1 MKKQSALL
9 STLLIVVAII
19 VVVNYLVGGLGFFNA
34 RFDLTQKKLY
44 TLNDGT
50 RRILTNIQQD
60 KPVTLRFYATR
71 DSRLMPQWIQS
82 YATSVE
88 DLLLEFEKASNGKIA
103 LEKIDPRPDSE
114 SEDKARADDIQGHVV
129 NEAEDKVYFGLAI
142 QCADQKEIIP
152 ALSPNEESS
161 LEYQIARAIA
171 KVTKTRKSVLGVL
184 TPLPIAEPAMSQQM
198 MMMMQKQ
205 QQQPWAVIT
214 QLRMDYEVRKVQP
227 NADKIDADIN
237 ILLVIHPADLAE
249 RTEFAIDQFV
259 LRGGK
264 VIAFV
269 DPQCAVSS
277 MYNNQ
282 GNPMMGQPPSMTSPS
297 STLKNLFKAWG
308 VGFEKDKVVAD
319 MTLRTRFQKGP
330 LPTFL
335 TLNRDYI
342 NRDEQITAPLEVVQM
357 FSPGAFTLEKKEG
370 LASVNLLE
378 SSENSEMLESAA
390 AEKARNEPLNN
401 FQPEGKKRILG
412 LRLNGHFK
420 TAFPGGQPKEA
431 PAPAGPGGPGMPR
444 FPGDTGG
451 AEQDA
456 GAPASTDKKD
466 TAPDAQPA
474 PAAPAAPAVQPAPVP
489 STTLPA
495 PASPAAKPG
504 DKPEAP
510 KPSYLT
516 ESVNNEG
523 IVFLFSD
530 ADMLFD
536 GFCFQQDQLGRLGLV
551 NHNVPLLLNIIEMLN
566 GGADLINVRSRGSTK
581 RPFTKLQEMSDAVEK
596 SYRPQ
601 IEELTRK
608 QNEIAQKISTIRVK
622 QDTKTQMIILD
633 PKQKKD
639 LEELMETQS
648 SFNKQIRDIKK
659 EQNKGKDR
667 LEMLITVMNLVIV
680 PLFIITFGVV
690 LAIRRRSVQA
700 AH

>member
-9 STLLIVVAII
+9 ITLLIVTAII
-19 VVVNYLVGGLGFFNA
+19 VVVNYLVGGLGFGNT
-34 RFDLTQKKLY
+34 RFDLTQKKLF

-50 RRILTNIQQD
+50 RHILSNIQSD
-60 KPVTLRFYATR
+60 KPITLRFYATR

-88 DLLLEFEKASNGKIA
+88 DLLLEFKKVADDKII
-103 LEKIDPRPDSE
+103 LEKIDPRPDTD

-129 NEAEDKVYFGLAI
+129 NETEDKVYFGLAI

-152 ALSPNEESS
+152 SLSPNEESS

-171 KVTKTRKSVLGVL
+171 KVTKTKKSILGVL
-184 TPLPIAEPAMSQQM
+184 TPLPIAAPAMSQQM
-198 MMMMQKQ
+198 MMMMQQK
-205 QQQPWAVIT
+205 QQQPWVIIT
-214 QLRMDYEVRKVQP
+214 QLRQDYEVRQVQAT
-227 NADKIDADIN
+227 ADKIDADIN
-237 ILLVIHPADLAE
+237 ILLVIHPADLSE

-264 VIAFV
+264 VVAFV
-269 DPQCAVSS
+269 DPQCAVSG

-282 GNPMMGQPPSMTSPS
+282 GNPMMGQPPSATSPS

-308 VGFEKDKVVAD
+308 VGFENDKVVAD

-335 TLNRDYI
+335 TLSRDYI
-342 NRDEQITAPLEVVQM
+342 NHDEQVTAPLEVVQM
-357 FSPGAFTLEKKEG
+357 FSAGAFTIEKKEG
-370 LASVNLLE
+370 LSSVSLLN
-378 SSENSEMLESAA
+378 SSENSEMIDNAA
-390 AEKARNEPLNN
+390 AEKARNETLNN
-401 FQPEGKKRILG
+401 FQSDGRKRTLG
-412 LRLNGHFK
+412 LRLSGHFK

-431 PAPAGPGGPGMPR
+431 PAPRGGPGGPGMPR

-451 AEQDA
+451 AEEDA
-456 GAPASTDKKD
+456 GAP
-466 TAPDAQPA
+466 TAPVVPA
-474 PAAPAAPAVQPAPVP
+474 
-489 STTLPA
+489 L
-495 PASPAAKPG
+495 PAAKPG
-504 DKPEAP
+504 EKLEAP
-510 KPSYLT
+510 KPNFLT

-523 IVFLFSD
+523 VVFLF
-530 ADMLFD
+530 ADVDMIFD
-536 GFCFQQDQLGRLGLV
+536 GFCFQQDQLGRLALV
-551 NHNVPLLLNIIEMLN
+551 NHNAPLLLNIVEMLN

-601 IEELTRK
+601 IEELNRK
-608 QNEIAQKISTIRVK
+608 QSEITEKISTMRVK
-622 QDTKTQMIILD
+622 QDKNSQMIILD

-639 LEELMETQS
+639 LEELIDTQTN
-648 SFNKQIRDIKK
+648 FNKQIRNIKK
-659 EQNKGKDR
+659 EQNKGKDS
-667 LEMLITVMNLVIV
+667 LEMLITILNLVVV

-690 LAIRRRSVQA
+690 IAIRRRFVQA

>member
-34 RFDLTQKKLY
+34 RFDLTQKKLF
-44 TLNDGT
+44 TLSDGT
-50 RRILTNIQQD
+50 RRILTSIQSD
-60 KPVTLRFYATR
+60 KPITLRFYASR

-82 YATSVE
+82 YATTVE
-88 DLLLEFEKASNGKIA
+88 DLLLEFEKASNGKA
-103 LEKIDPRPDSE
+103 SLEKIDPRPDSE

-129 NEAEDKVYFGLAI
+129 NESEDKVYFGIAI

-152 ALSPNEESS
+152 ALSPNDESS

-171 KVTKTRKSVLGVL
+171 KVTKTKKSVLGVL

-214 QLRMDYEVRKVQP
+214 QLRQDYEVRKVQP
-227 NADKIDADIN
+227 TADKIDADIN

-297 STLKNLFKAWG
+297 STLKNLFKSWG
-308 VGFEKDKVVAD
+308 VSFEKDMVVAD

-330 LPTFL
+330 LATFL
-335 TLNRDYI
+335 TLSREYI
-342 NRDEQITAPLEVVQM
+342 NRDEQITAPLEMVQM
-357 FSPGAFTLEKKEG
+357 FSPGAFSVEKKDG
-370 LASVNLLE
+370 ITPVTLLE
-378 SSENSEMLESAA
+378 SSENSELIDNAA

-431 PAPAGPGGPGMPR
+431 PAPAGGPGAPGMPR

-456 GAPASTDKKD
+456 GAPGSTDKKD
-466 TAPDAQPA
+466 GAPEAPPVIAAPTAQPA
-474 PAAPAAPAVQPAPVP
+474 
-489 STTLPA
+489 
-495 PASPAAKPG
+495 AAKSAE
-504 DKPEAP
+504 KAEAP
-510 KPSYLT
+510 KPNFLT

-551 NHNVPLLLNIIEMLN
+551 NHNVPLLLNIVEMLS

-581 RPFTKLQEMSDAVEK
+581 RPFTKMQEMSDAVEK

-608 QNEIAQKISTIRVK
+608 QNEIAQKISTMRVK
-622 QDTKTQMIILD
+622 QDKNSQMIILD

-639 LEELMETQS
+639 LEELMETQT

-667 LEMLITVMNLVIV
+667 LETLITVLNLVIV
-680 PLFIITFGVV
+680 PLLVITFGVA
-690 LAIRRRSVQA
+690 LAIRRRSIQA